1 MWRAMTSNWLAR
13 GLMLLG
19 LVMLIA
25 APVAPAT
32 AAPMDC
38 CPDAPCHDID
48 KSACPQACVVACQ
61 LIVAPDLRISPPLRR
76 DAPPV
81 TPEIALLPL
90 GQAVAPD
97 LPPPR

>member
-25 APVAPAT
+25 GPVAPAT

-38 CPDAPCHDID
+38 CPDAPCHDIG
-48 KSACPQACVVACQ
+48 KSTCPQACVVACQ
-61 LIVAPDLRISPPLRR
+61 AIVAPNLGISPPFRR
-76 DAPPV
+76 DTPPV
-81 TPEIALLPL
+81 SPNIALLPP